1 MSLPAKWGWRHLP
14 VNVRT
19 KSYFCHEAGGEE
31 PCGPIPLNM
40 YIPLLHINNVK
51 QI

>member
-1 MSLPAKWGWRHLP
+1 MGVETPSCEWA
-14 VNVRT
+14 RT

-31 PCGPIPLNM
+31 AGGPIPLNM